1 MGWLES
7 VNVFFKK
14 GMYNYLYELDKE
26 DMNEFYDYVKL
37 VLFFWVGKDG
47 YVNLISVVNN
57 SREDIIECGKFMI
70 VIVIVLNKI

>member
-1 MGWLES
+1 MGWVES
-7 VNVFFKK
+7 VNVLLKE

-37 VLFFWVGKDG
+37 VLFFRVGKDG

-57 SREDIIECGKFMI
+57 SREDNIECGKFMI